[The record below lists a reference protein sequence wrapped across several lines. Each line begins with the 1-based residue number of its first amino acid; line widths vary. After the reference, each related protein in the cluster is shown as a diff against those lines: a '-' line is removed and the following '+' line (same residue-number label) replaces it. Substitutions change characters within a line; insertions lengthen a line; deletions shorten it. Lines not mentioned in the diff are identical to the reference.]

1 MQTLRPAFRRDE
13 VVILVFPEDVGTFG
27 DADSDRGLPDEFGT
41 SLDAT
46 GREVDLGDE
55 DARVEAVSR

>member
-1 MQTLRPAFRRDE
+1 
-13 VVILVFPEDVGTFG
+13 VGTFG
-27 DADSDRGLPDEFGT
+27 DADADRGLPDEFGT

-55 DARVEAVSR
+55 NTSVETVSR